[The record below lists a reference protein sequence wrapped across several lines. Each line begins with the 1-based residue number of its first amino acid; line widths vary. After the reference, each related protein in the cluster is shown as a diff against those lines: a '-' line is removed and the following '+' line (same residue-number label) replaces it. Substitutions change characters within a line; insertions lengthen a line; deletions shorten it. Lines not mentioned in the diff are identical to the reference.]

1 MSEWQD
7 AGAMWLADAAAEWER
22 ITAPDPFASEMEN
35 AAVGMNDAAKLI
47 DTAENRLI
55 SAIRYLRNTPM
66 EDRVNSILN
75 GIIDLRCELELL
87 AYKYER
93 GCRE

>member
-1 MSEWQD
+1 MKEWQD

-22 ITAPDPFASEMEN
+22 ITAPDPFASQMED
-35 AAVGMNDAAKLI
+35 AAVCMNDAVKLI

-55 SAIRYLRNTPM
+55 SAILYLKNTPM
-66 EDRVNSILN
+66 EDRVNSLLD
-75 GIIDLRCELELL
+75 GIMDLRVDLGLL